1 VDETTKIDPVKIT
14 VTASG
19 VNIRKGPGTNYPV
32 CGTVGKGKTM
42 TITETKVATGYT
54 WGKFDGGW
62 IALCFTNYDS
72 VKDQGK
78 EETPDPQ
85 PTEPPVTE
93 PPVTEPPVTEPPATE
108 PPATEPVKPEEPK
121 GQAGAV
127 TGNNV
132 NVRSGPG
139 TSYGVV
145 GQRNKGDKVT
155 VYETKKVGSLTW
167 GKIDGGWIAM
177 KYVKL
182 SATENEETEGQMG
195 TVTGKAINVRSGP
208 GTNYKVVGYRYKG
221 NRVTIY
227 ETKKVG
233 SSTWGR
239 MNDGWIAMS
248 YVKLDQPLPETPA
261 EPTTPSTPPVE
272 TEPTEPP
279 KDDTPAVTKTGTV
292 KVSDMLRIR
301 KGPGTNYAVVGYLK
315 NGNKVAIL
323 ETKGIW
329 ARIDKGWVSLDYIV
343 LDGSN
348 SGSQE
353 EDKKDEPTTWTGT
366 VIADCLY
373 IRAGAGTGNKI
384 VGRLYEGTKV
394 TILETK
400 GNWGRINKGWISLDY
415 VKK

>member
-1 VDETTKIDPVKIT
+1 
-14 VTASG
+14 
-19 VNIRKGPGTNYPV
+19 
-32 CGTVGKGKTM
+32 
-42 TITETKVATGYT
+42 
-54 WGKFDGGW
+54 
-62 IALCFTNYDS
+62 
-72 VKDQGK
+72 
-78 EETPDPQ
+78 
-85 PTEPPVTE
+85 
-93 PPVTEPPVTEPPATE
+93 
-108 PPATEPVKPEEPK
+108 
-121 GQAGAV
+121 
-127 TGNNV
+127 
-132 NVRSGPG
+132 
-139 TSYGVV
+139 
-145 GQRNKGDKVT
+145 
-155 VYETKKVGSLTW
+155 
-167 GKIDGGWIAM
+167 
-177 KYVKL
+177 
-182 SATENEETEGQMG
+182 MG

-366 VIADCLY
+366 VIADCLH
-373 IRAGAGTGNKI
+373 IRAGAGTGYKI